1 MAFLFKAL
9 IGLKTAYALL
19 AHLKTRA
26 DWRDFFKDMQ
36 SRHFLFVPCY
46 MENKMVRVRLGRFVE
61 HRLIRSTE
69 VVMYNAH
76 RCFLQIGED
85 HSKEFPEVSH
95 LPPIVSRDLKDGA
108 EALTALGLWMLS
120 PVLKVQVK
128 VEEKMFDY
136 VLKLQCLRH

>member
-1 MAFLFKAL
+1 M
-9 IGLKTAYALL
+9 
-19 AHLKTRA
+19 
-26 DWRDFFKDMQ
+26 
-36 SRHFLFVPCY
+36 
-46 MENKMVRVRLGRFVE
+46 
-61 HRLIRSTE
+61 
-69 VVMYNAH
+69 
-76 RCFLQIGED
+76 
-85 HSKEFPEVSH
+85 SH